1 MHDDP
6 FVVYPYR
13 LTATSPFGRIPDS
26 ALPGS
31 EVPVD
36 TSLPHFHAT
45 EGGDFLKLYLVHNGP
60 ASDVSKSGASSN
72 AVLHFLPSLF
82 ISRLSSPSDSQCV
95 VSLFLTSPRCLLL
108 VILSVL
114 SPFSLHLHT
123 VFY

>member
-60 ASDVSKSGASSN
+60 ASDVSQARAATLSCTSS
-72 AVLHFLPSLF
+72 L
-82 ISRLSSPSDSQCV
+82 
-95 VSLFLTSPRCLLL
+95 LFLSPGCLLL

-114 SPFSLHLHT
+114 SPF
-123 VFY
+123 F